1 LLKTGS
7 GFDIE
12 DGDRAVLLKIALAV
26 ALLLA
31 AGDAAS
37 ACVASPETIHN
48 REIALIYTGLKKAAF
63 NADDLAMVT
72 KLEAQAER
80 LHRARKFEQAQ
91 EARHAALIKIG
102 YRQEP
107 TPESAAPPQSGPLV
121 ALNPATI
128 ASAKGCGGG
137 VKWIAPNS

>member
-1 LLKTGS
+1 MSPLGLG
-7 GFDIE
+7 IE
-12 DGDRAVLLKIALAV
+12 DGLRAVLLKVALAV

-31 AGDAAS
+31 ADTAS

-48 REIALIYTGLKKAAF
+48 REIALIYTGLKKVALKAV
-63 NADDLAMVT
+63 DLAMV
-72 KLEAQAER
+72 KKVEAQAER
-80 LHRARKFEQAQ
+80 LHRTRKFEQAQ

-102 YRQEP
+102 YRQGP

-121 ALNPATI
+121 APNPATI